1 MLMRGGAWL
10 RWMIS
15 GGVGAVILWRVPVEG
30 LRSAFGA
37 VDGRWFLLAL
47 GCVFAML
54 TARWIR
60 WHRLLAA
67 GGVEVSRRDSAR
79 WLLGGFTLSVVTPG
93 RIGEW
98 GRCLFAAPSDRPS
111 VLLLNIVDRSLDM
124 WALGSWAV
132 IGAFAFKPRPY
143 GVFALGVWLAFLPVA
158 MCLPA
163 LVARVADL
171 QWWKTDFRDKL
182 RDAAKTVETIPTAPF
197 AALALV
203 STAIDML
210 TFYLLLCAFQPVPLK
225 AVLATFPWIVMAGG
239 LPISVGGIG
248 PREGVAAMLLAHYAV
263 PSAVACNAGLLIFVF
278 SALLPAL
285 VGGAW
290 LLVSNPQITQIEQI
304 LGKQTASGQES

>member
-1 MLMRGGAWL
+1 MRPGAWL
-10 RWMIS
+10 RWGIS
-15 GGVGAVILWRVPVEG
+15 AGVAAIILWRVPVGG
-30 LRSAFGA
+30 LRSAFGG
-37 VDGRWFLLAL
+37 VDGRWFLLAI

-54 TARWIR
+54 TVRWLR

-67 GGVEVSRRDSAR
+67 GGVEVSHRDSAQ

-98 GRCLFAAPSDRPS
+98 GRCLFAAPSVRAA
-111 VLLLNIVDRSLDM
+111 VLLLNILDRSLDI

-132 IGAFAFKPRPY
+132 IAAFAFKPRPH

-171 QWWKTDFRDKL
+171 RWWKTDFREKL
-182 RDAAKTVETIPTAPF
+182 RDAARTVETIPTAPF
-197 AALALV
+197 TALALL

-210 TFYLLLCAFQPVPLK
+210 TFYFLLCAFQPVPLK

-248 PREGVAAMLLAHYAV
+248 PREGVAAMLLAHYNV
-263 PSAVACNAGLLIFVF
+263 PSAVACDAGLLLFVF

-304 LGKQTASGQES
+304 WKKQSA

>member
-1 MLMRGGAWL
+1 MRPGAWL
-10 RWMIS
+10 RWGIS
-15 GGVGAVILWRVPVEG
+15 AGVGAVILWRVPVGG
-30 LRSAFGA
+30 LRSAFGG
-37 VDGRWFLLAL
+37 VDARWFLLAM

-67 GGVEVSRRDSAR
+67 GGVQVSRRDSAQ

-98 GRCLFAAPSDRPS
+98 GRCLFATPSDRPS

-124 WALGSWAV
+124 WALGSWGV
-132 IGAFAFKPRPY
+132 IAAFAFKPRPY

-163 LVARVADL
+163 LVASLSGLGWWKSDL
-171 QWWKTDFRDKL
+171 QEKL
-182 RDAAKTVETIPTAPF
+182 RDAARTVETIPSAPF

-203 STAIDML
+203 STALDML
-210 TFYLLLCAFQPVPLK
+210 TFYFLLCAFQPVPLK

-239 LPISVGGIG
+239 LPVSVGGIG

-263 PSAVACNAGLLIFVF
+263 PSAVACDAGLLIFVF
-278 SALLPAL
+278 SALVPAL

-290 LLVSNPQITQIEQI
+290 LLVSNPQITQMTRIWKEQ
-304 LGKQTASGQES
+304 SVESA

>member
-1 MLMRGGAWL
+1 MRGGTWL
-10 RWMIS
+10 RWGIS
-15 GGVGAVILWRVPVEG
+15 AGVGAIILWHVPVGG

-37 VDGRWFLLAL
+37 VDARWFLPAI

-54 TARWIR
+54 TVRWIR

-67 GGVEVSRRDSAR
+67 GGVEVSRRDSAQ

-111 VLLLNIVDRSLDM
+111 VFLLNILDRLLDI

-163 LVARVADL
+163 LVASLSGLGWWKSDL
-171 QWWKTDFRDKL
+171 QEKL
-182 RDAAKTVETIPTAPF
+182 RDAARTVETIPTAPF
-197 AALALV
+197 AALALA
-203 STAIDML
+203 STAIDLL
-210 TFYLLLCAFQPVPLK
+210 TFYFLLCAFQPVPLK
-225 AVLATFPWIVMAGG
+225 AALATFPWIVVAGG
-239 LPISVGGIG
+239 LPISVAGIG
-248 PREGVAAMLLAHYAV
+248 PREGVAAMLLARYAV
-263 PSAVACNAGLLIFVF
+263 PSAVACDAGLLIFVF

-290 LLVSNPQITQIEQI
+290 LAVSAPQITQIEQI
-304 LGKQTASGQES
+304 WKKQTRGMQET